1 MSKKECI
8 AMLLAGGQGSR
19 LGALTQKIAKPA
31 VSFGGKFRIIDFS
44 LSNCSNSGIDT
55 VGVLTQYR
63 PYLLHAYVGSGE
75 AWDLDSRD
83 GGVSIL
89 PPYETQTGG
98 AWYAGTADA
107 ITQNLDY
114 IKTNDPKYVLIL
126 SGDHL
131 YRMDYRKMLKTHIE
145 NNADLTVSVMPV
157 PWEEASRFGI
167 LTTDP
172 EDGRITK
179 FTEKPEKPDSNL
191 ASMGIYIFSADV
203 LIEALE
209 EDALDQRSSHDF
221 GKDIIPKL
229 LGENKRLYSYEFH
242 GFWKD
247 VGTIDSLWEANMDL
261 LDPNVPLDLY
271 DDSWKIYARNPV
283 MPPQYVADGAVTQN
297 AMISEGCYV
306 EGEVDFSILFAGV
319 TVEKGAVVHDSI
331 VMPGSVIKAG
341 AVVEYSIVAE
351 DVVVGE
357 NALVGCRPEN
367 MEDKQNWGVTVIA
380 KGIQIG
386 KGAKV
391 PAKAMIE
398 QDVPEVS
405 GDDE

>member
-114 IKTNDPKYVLIL
+114 IKANDPKYVLIL

-209 EDALDQRSSHDF
+209 ADA
-221 GKDIIPKL
+221 
-229 LGENKRLYSYEFH
+229 
-242 GFWKD
+242 W
-247 VGTIDSLWEANMDL
+247 
-261 LDPNVPLDLY
+261 
-271 DDSWKIYARNPV
+271 
-283 MPPQYVADGAVTQN
+283 
-297 AMISEGCYV
+297 
-306 EGEVDFSILFAGV
+306 
-319 TVEKGAVVHDSI
+319 
-331 VMPGSVIKAG
+331 
-341 AVVEYSIVAE
+341 
-351 DVVVGE
+351 
-357 NALVGCRPEN
+357 
-367 MEDKQNWGVTVIA
+367 
-380 KGIQIG
+380 
-386 KGAKV
+386 
-391 PAKAMIE
+391 
-398 QDVPEVS
+398 
-405 GDDE
+405 

>member
-179 FTEKPEKPDSNL
+179 FTEKPKKPDSNL
-191 ASMGIYIFSADV
+191 ASMGIYIFTTDLLLAT
-203 LIEALE
+203 LR
-209 EDALDQRSSHDF
+209 EDAVDQTSEHDF
-221 GKDIIPKL
+221 GKNIIPKL
-229 LGENKRLYSYEFH
+229 LDDGKRLYTYEFN
-242 GFWKD
+242 GFWRD
-247 VGTIDSLWEANMDL
+247 VGTISSYHETSMDL
-261 LDPNVPLDLY
+261 LGPNPAFDIFDEKFPIMSNASTRPPSFVG
-271 DDSWKIYARNPV
+271 RN
-283 MPPQYVADGAVTQN
+283 
-297 AMISEGCYV
+297 
-306 EGEVDFSILFAGV
+306 GEVEDCLVSNGCRILGKAKHSIISTDAVIGERA
-319 TVEKGAVVHDSI
+319 TVVDSVLLPGAVVKDGAHVVRAI
-331 VMPGSVIKAG
+331 LGEN
-341 AVVEYSIVAE
+341 AVVEENVNLGSVDATKDTAVIGN
-351 DVVVGE
+351 DVVVGKGE
-357 NALVGCRPEN
+357 N
-367 MEDKQNWGVTVIA
+367 
-380 KGIQIG
+380 
-386 KGAKV
+386 
-391 PAKAMIE
+391 
-398 QDVPEVS
+398 
-405 GDDE
+405 